1 MRHLLSA
8 VQLIRLHATRLRE
21 PLVQVWLMAGM
32 ALVLVIIGHVHAVR
46 QSGDW
51 KNPDARSAA
60 RLLIAGASLQWSDDF
75 APAGGA
81 ARPRPAIA
89 LAPLPALGRSSGIHP
104 GGGADLDWRGEM
116 TAAASRPWKH
126 LGKTQRQVIDQV
138 RGLSTGLSVSLVWT
152 GDPRGNAALYSF
164 ECRRLGLA
172 GPGAFVI
179 GNGSRSGNGSLEMA
193 GPLLP
198 SADAPVVVTLIGS
211 PDTVTAPQKAA
222 LGELLNYLEARF
234 GAVQCLAQ

>member
-8 VQLIRLHATRLRE
+8 VQLIRLHAIRLRE

-51 KNPDARSAA
+51 KNPDMRSAA
-60 RLLIAGASLQWSDDF
+60 RLLTAGASLQWSDDF
-75 APAGGA
+75 APGGGT

-89 LAPLPALGRSSGIHP
+89 LSPVPTPGRSSGIRP

-126 LGKTQRQVIDQV
+126 LAK
-138 RGLSTGLSVSLVWT
+138 L
-152 GDPRGNAALYSF
+152 
-164 ECRRLGLA
+164 
-172 GPGAFVI
+172 
-179 GNGSRSGNGSLEMA
+179 
-193 GPLLP
+193 
-198 SADAPVVVTLIGS
+198 
-211 PDTVTAPQKAA
+211 
-222 LGELLNYLEARF
+222 
-234 GAVQCLAQ
+234 